1 MKKTIQLNGIDPVI
15 FAGVND
21 QNIKIID
28 ANFDSNIVLRVNKLN
43 ICFEYA

>member
-21 QNIKIID
+21 QNIKWTAIDIDGNIIED
-28 ANFDSNIVLRVNKLN
+28 YEISDNDSR
-43 ICFEYA
+43 